1 MSSPQESNG
10 KLCDMIGLL
19 AKAMVNH
26 FAVCV
31 YQSNMTYTLYL
42 RSVICQ
48 LNLKKH
54 EENINT
60 NINTYHFSLFVSY
73 FLQSVFST
81 YPSNLF
87 ERYLFLCVSQVYFL
101 KHCGEGG

>member
-1 MSSPQESNG
+1 
-10 KLCDMIGLL
+10 
-19 AKAMVNH
+19 
-26 FAVCV
+26 
-31 YQSNMTYTLYL
+31 MTYTLYL

-48 LNLKKH
+48 LNLNKH

-60 NINTYHFSLFVSY
+60 NINTYHFSLFASY

-87 ERYLFLCVSQVYFL
+87 ERYLFLCDLKSTFKALWGRGLKTLEILFL
-101 KHCGEGG
+101 PD